1 MSHVKNSWKC
11 GHARRPYNGLR
22 HATTAEVADLAQN
35 AATQTWRRM
44 AADELRERG
53 MRCPACRQS
62 DRRALRAATMVAL
75 AAALLLLIGVS
86 TCTARAE
93 GGDVCAPYTPTDGR
107 TCKPPTRLYFWKG
120 LFVCA
125 CGGPGV
131 ARQ

>member
-22 HATTAEVADLAQN
+22 HATTAEVANLAKH

-53 MRCPACRQS
+53 MRCPPCRVS
-62 DRRALRAATMVAL
+62 DRRALRAATMLAI
-75 AAALLLLIGVS
+75 AAAVLLIGVS

-93 GGDVCAPYTPTDGR
+93 GDPCAPYTPADGR
-107 TCKPPTRLYFWKG
+107 TCKPPTKLYFWHG
-120 LFVCA
+120 IFVCA

-131 ARQ
+131 ASR